1 MVHVRRYR
9 RICREI
15 TVIHFPRNTNPF
27 RNLRN
32 TTKGLSSTNPKSTC
46 QTCEGIADLRKW
58 YHFCS
63 QLQKSLISSLPRS
76 YSHLPATDS
85 PSGGQAGRFYKGL
98 YITITQGIH
107 KTCQRQPPPKVCIYI
122 PKVCIY
128 LETPKI
134 CMQMSVQDRI
144 TIISANCD
152 ISNSSLR
159 KFLFSDGQHHR
170 SSGSFKKL
178 RRSLSRPPANTPIR
192 AYAHTK

>member
-1 MVHVRRYR
+1 MVHVQRYR

-32 TTKGLSSTNPKSTC
+32 TAKGLSSANPKSTC

-98 YITITQGIH
+98 YITMTQGIH
-107 KTCQRQPPPKVCIYI
+107 KTCQRQPPPQSMHLYTQSMHLYMQSMHLFRNSKNLYANVSAKQDHDYI
-122 PKVCIY
+122 C
-128 LETPKI
+128 
-134 CMQMSVQDRI
+134 
-144 TIISANCD
+144 
-152 ISNSSLR
+152 
-159 KFLFSDGQHHR
+159 
-170 SSGSFKKL
+170 KL
-178 RRSLSRPPANTPIR
+178 
-192 AYAHTK
+192 